1 MIIKN
6 FKDYLDSIN
15 EGLIKTLDGEK
26 AINYLVQTLS
36 LLNFDVSGN
45 FNNDDKITFTI
56 NNFDKIQYNRLDDL
70 FDTIS
75 SIMINLYGWFP
86 STMLINNKLHKKY
99 DEDYIKLNISDIN
112 NITIEFDSKFDEVQN
127 DKFEKMYHIT
137 IQEYDHKIKKY
148 GLFPKSKSKLSP
160 HTDRIYLC
168 KSIEDCEMLIPQ
180 MKLYYSEERD
190 TNLYKL
196 NNKKYRKNTKWII
209 YEISNTSNLKLY
221 KDPRY
226 INGYYTLDNI
236 NPQDIREIK
245 RE

>member
-1 MIIKN
+1 VKVAPVTANYVYLTEIIAALFSKQ
-6 FKDYLDSIN
+6 KYYPEELA
-15 EGLIKTLDGEK
+15 LIK
-26 AINYLVQTLS
+26 ALVNAC
-36 LLNFDVSGN
+36 LLGDPPNKSNPNFLPD
-45 FNNDDKITFTI
+45 FL
-56 NNFDKIQYNRLDDL
+56 Q
-70 FDTIS
+70 
-75 SIMINLYGWFP
+75 
-86 STMLINNKLHKKY
+86 KY
-99 DEDYIKLNISDIN
+99 I
-112 NITIEFDSKFDEVQN
+112 
-127 DKFEKMYHIT
+127 KFEKMYHIT

-148 GLFPKSKSKLSP
+148 GLFPKSKSKLSS

-196 NNKKYRKNTKWII
+196 NNKKYRKNTKWIL
-209 YEISNTSNLKLY
+209 YEIDNTSNLKLY